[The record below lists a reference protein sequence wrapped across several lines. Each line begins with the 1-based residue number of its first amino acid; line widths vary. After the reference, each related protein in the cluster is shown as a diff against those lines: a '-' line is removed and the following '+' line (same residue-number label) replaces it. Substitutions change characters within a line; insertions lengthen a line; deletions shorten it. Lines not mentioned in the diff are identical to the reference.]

1 MSVHVC
7 ARDFSCDVLVGKAG
21 FSCPCVE
28 YVGFHIMGY
37 HRVSLCVQQRSPHR
51 SGWHGCI
58 PPQWGL

>member
-28 YVGFHIMGY
+28 YVDFHIMGY
-37 HRVSLCVQQRSPHR
+37 RRVSLCIQQRSLHR
-51 SGWHGCI
+51 SG
-58 PPQWGL
+58 